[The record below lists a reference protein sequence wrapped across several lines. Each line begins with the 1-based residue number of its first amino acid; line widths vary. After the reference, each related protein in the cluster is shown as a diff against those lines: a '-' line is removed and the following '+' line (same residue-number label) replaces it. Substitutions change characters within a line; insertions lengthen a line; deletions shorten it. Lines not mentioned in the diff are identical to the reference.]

1 MRRIALLT
9 KSVVLLAFGVVAAA
23 DDASSASA
31 SRQPAVSVAKSE
43 PDADEAAIRA
53 REDEERRA
61 VLARDFDAL
70 ERIWAAEF
78 TVNAP
83 TNKVIVGAA
92 TVLGA
97 FRQGVVHYTSFERNI
112 EQIRISGDHAI
123 VMGRETVKP
132 TGKAPLA
139 GKTVERRFT
148 NIWRREGGTWRAVAR
163 HANVI
168 SAQ

>member
-1 MRRIALLT
+1 MRRIALLAN
-9 KSVVLLAFGVVAAA
+9 SIVSLALGVVAAA
-23 DDASSASA
+23 DEAAPASA
-31 SRQPAVSVAKSE
+31 PRQPAVSVAKSA
-43 PDADEAAIRA
+43 PDADEAVIRA

-83 TNKVIVGAA
+83 TNAVMVGAA
-92 TVLGA
+92 AVLGA
-97 FRQGVVHYTSFERNI
+97 FRQGVAHYTSFERNI
-112 EQIRISGDHAI
+112 EQIRFSGDHAI

-132 TGKAPLA
+132 TGKAALA

-168 SAQ
+168 SVQ